1 MASGQAA
8 GPAAGGG
15 RQDDL
20 VIWMRP
26 EQAAV
31 GRPAERSRAEITT
44 AAVELADQ
52 EGLDAVSMRRVA
64 AALGTGAASLYRYVA
79 TRDDLLDL
87 MMDSI
92 AAEYDLAPVSG
103 NWHAD
108 LLDVAVQ
115 ARRILLR
122 HHWLPT
128 LVVTRPTLGP
138 HAVDLLEHVLDALA
152 AHPASAAR
160 KLEAFAL
167 MNAVTAQFVQHELST
182 TDASTLRQAV
192 YLQHVA
198 GAGGHPRIAALL
210 ASAGDLT
217 DTQFLNTDEHFSQV
231 VGRVLTGVLG

>member
-1 MASGQAA
+1 MAA
-8 GPAAGGG
+8 GQSARGG
-15 RQDDL
+15 RQDDP

-31 GRPAERSRAEITT
+31 GRPAERSRAEITA
-44 AAVELADQ
+44 AAVELADR

-87 MMDSI
+87 MTDGI
-92 AAEYDLAPVSG
+92 AAEYELLPASG
-103 NWHAD
+103 DWHAD
-108 LLDVAVQ
+108 LLSVAVQ
-115 ARRILLR
+115 ARRIMLR
-122 HHWLPT
+122 HRWLPA
-128 LVVTRPTLGP
+128 LVVTRPVLGP
-138 HAVDLLEHVLDALA
+138 HAVDLLEHVLDVLA
-152 AHPASAAR
+152 DHPASAAS

-167 MNAVTAQFVQHELST
+167 MNAIAAQFVQHELAT
-182 TDASTLRQAV
+182 TDTSALRQAA

-198 GAGGHPRIAALL
+198 ATGRHPRIAALL

-217 DTQFLNTDEHFSQV
+217 GAAVPNTDERFSQV